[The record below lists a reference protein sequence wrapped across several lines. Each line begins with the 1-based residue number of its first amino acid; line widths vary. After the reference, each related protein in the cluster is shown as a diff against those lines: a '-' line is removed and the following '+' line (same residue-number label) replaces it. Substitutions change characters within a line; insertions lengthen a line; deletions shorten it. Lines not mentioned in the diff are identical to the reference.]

1 MLRPEEIVER
11 LASGTPSQLEEAI
24 VIPPGWT
31 EEDCRVVG
39 QPVVMGHRAAG
50 FIGAIMSHDDP
61 VAAWYSE
68 QTKPTHDEARDEVFA
83 EAGRRRREF
92 NS

>member
-11 LASGTPSQLEEAI
+11 LASDTPGQLEESI
-24 VIPPGWT
+24 VLPRGRT

-50 FIGAIMSHDDP
+50 FIGAIMNHDDP
-61 VAAWYSE
+61 VVVWYSE
-68 QTKPTHDEARDEVFA
+68 QTKPTHDQARDEVFA
-83 EAGRRRREF
+83 EAAKRKREL